1 MKMRKIFTM
10 GLAAVLAATAYA
22 AEPSGYYDSCKGK
35 GGKSL
40 LTALHDKIG
49 SHTNVGY
56 DGLWN
61 VYKTSDVHADG
72 SLWDMYSTKN
82 WGKNFKKCGNYSGVG
97 SCVNREHSLPKSW
110 WGGGSQ
116 TQYSDAYHLYP
127 TDGQV
132 NGQRSN
138 YPFGEC
144 ANGTTLKGNGCVGLG
159 RLGTS
164 TFPGY
169 RGTVF
174 EPDDEY
180 KGDFARTYFYMA
192 ACYNDKISSWTSGE
206 GGKVMAGNNYPV
218 FKTWVVELLMKW
230 HRQDPVSEKETDRND
245 AVYAHQ
251 RNRNPFIDH
260 PELADY
266 IWGDK
271 KDQS

>member
-110 WGGGSQ
+110 WGGGNQ

-144 ANGTTLKGNGCVGLG
+144 ANGTTLKGNGCVD
-159 RLGTS
+159 RKS
-164 TFPGY
+164 
-169 RGTVF
+169 
-174 EPDDEY
+174 
-180 KGDFARTYFYMA
+180 
-192 ACYNDKISSWTSGE
+192 
-206 GGKVMAGNNYPV
+206 
-218 FKTWVVELLMKW
+218 VV
-230 HRQDPVSEKETDRND
+230 
-245 AVYAHQ
+245 
-251 RNRNPFIDH
+251 
-260 PELADY
+260 
-266 IWGDK
+266 
-271 KDQS
+271 

>member
-1 MKMRKIFTM
+1 M
-10 GLAAVLAATAYA
+10 
-22 AEPSGYYDSCKGK
+22 
-35 GGKSL
+35 
-40 LTALHDKIG
+40 
-49 SHTNVGY
+49 
-56 DGLWN
+56 
-61 VYKTSDVHADG
+61 
-72 SLWDMYSTKN
+72 
-82 WGKNFKKCGNYSGVG
+82 
-97 SCVNREHSLPKSW
+97 
-110 WGGGSQ
+110 
-116 TQYSDAYHLYP
+116 
-127 TDGQV
+127 
-132 NGQRSN
+132 
-138 YPFGEC
+138 
-144 ANGTTLKGNGCVGLG
+144 GLG

-169 RGTVF
+169 SGTVF

-206 GGKVMAGNNYPV
+206 HGGKVMAGNNYPV

-271 KDQS
+271 KDQSWNGEAVADGSFTLPVDGSTLDMGTAGTGVPVSAKLTVKGKDLTGDVSVSATKRPAAEHDEHKRRTGQRRN